1 MRRHRGNR
9 GNRAE
14 GRIAGANTSVTRE
27 CHECPFAC
35 VVRLTLPPIC
45 NRRLSLPA
53 PFPLGA
59 GRSSSI
65 PPNNLPESD
74 DAPTPRHRAD
84 PKPST
89 TLPAHYPVRATN
101 ENGSRPVAR
110 RGANTSDQRTPRDC
124 LLREHGSLSTTERNM
139 IFVPNNYIPK
149 STAESRLARRRIFRN
164 FVIPIC
170 MRFVVAFSHR
180 LSHDF

>member
-1 MRRHRGNR
+1 MRASFDWLCPLYATDAFHYQRLSHSARGDPPRSRQTICPNLTTLRHQDTG
-9 GNRAE
+9 
-14 GRIAGANTSVTRE
+14 
-27 CHECPFAC
+27 
-35 VVRLTLPPIC
+35 LTL
-45 NRRLSLPA
+45 NPA
-53 PFPLGA
+53 PHYPRTTRSVRQTRTALVLSPGA
-59 GRSSSI
+59 GG
-65 PPNNLPESD
+65 
-74 DAPTPRHRAD
+74 RA
-84 PKPST
+84 
-89 TLPAHYPVRATN
+89 
-101 ENGSRPVAR
+101 

-149 STAESRLARRRIFRN
+149 STAESKLARIRIFRN